1 MFCMGFSH
9 FLSTKS
15 AHKVFGQSEVM
26 VENIYPRC
34 HTKEQ
39 NLKQCGWKAST
50 FLSHATIPA
59 PVCVNDHA
67 GYIYCGAC
75 AAHAYRQIDPQKIKR
90 IFILG
95 PAHHVRLYGC
105 ALSSM
110 EKYQTPFYDL
120 TIDSKVYKEL
130 MATGHLEQMSRE
142 TDEQEHSI
150 EMHLPYIAKVM
161 ESKKGQFT
169 IVPILVGSLQGD
181 KEKIYGKLLGEY
193 LSNPE
198 NLFVVSSDFC
208 HWGRRFNFIYNDEA
222 AGEIWQSIESLDRM
236 GMSIIER
243 MDAKA
248 FSEYLQQYQNTIC
261 GRHPIMVLLHAI
273 ESIQEIG
280 HNFNMKFLKYAQSS
294 QVKHIRD
301 SSVSYASAALT
312 IQ

>member
-208 HWGRRFNFIYNDEA
+208 HWGRRFNFIYNDED
-222 AGEIWQSIESLDRM
+222 IKYLHLTFICFSVYFLKDYHKLLHFVIKQLITSISP
-236 GMSIIER
+236 SIII
-243 MDAKA
+243 
-248 FSEYLQQYQNTIC
+248 FT
-261 GRHPIMVLLHAI
+261 
-273 ESIQEIG
+273 
-280 HNFNMKFLKYAQSS
+280 
-294 QVKHIRD
+294 
-301 SSVSYASAALT
+301 
-312 IQ
+312 